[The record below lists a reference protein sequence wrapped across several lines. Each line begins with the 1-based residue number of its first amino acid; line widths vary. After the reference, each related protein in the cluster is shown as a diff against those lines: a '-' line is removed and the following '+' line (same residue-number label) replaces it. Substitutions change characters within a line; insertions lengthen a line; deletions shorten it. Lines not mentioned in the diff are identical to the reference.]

1 MSDDRAPRYMEGDTV
16 VYRASSFGM
25 CEVALAAYGLGHEGD
40 DAPEWMKERY
50 EEGNRLE
57 SMILAK
63 VEALAG
69 MEMYDHGQR
78 TVELE
83 IGEVNGRKVI
93 VRGHIDGMG
102 AMAKNDCVVE
112 VKALA
117 PSMFSQAL
125 RDGVRF
131 HPAYEWQ
138 AAIYMHATDMGLVW
152 AAMEKVVNDVGG
164 DADTPNVRSISPG
177 RFHVQILDT
186 PPIRLL
192 DIKRR
197 IARVEAV
204 IEKGVLPDCSGIMF
218 PCPMFKLHTPDEK
231 VFVLPDEELKAMVG
245 QYNAAAVA
253 MKGFEKTRK
262 ELGSAIK
269 KWFEVKEAD
278 KSVVLVDG
286 VEYTVSRVQSDVPEV
301 LTKAHKK
308 DFVTVSPRRKGKK
321 DE

>member
-1 MSDDRAPRYMEGDTV
+1 MGDDRAPRYMEGDTV

-57 SMILAK
+57 DEILERVSK
-63 VEALAG
+63 LAG

-102 AMAKNDCVVE
+102 AMVKNDVVVE

-117 PSMFSQAL
+117 PSMFHQAL

-152 AAMEKVVNDVGG
+152 AAMEKVDVGDG
-164 DADTPNVRSISPG
+164 ERVIEAG

-204 IEKGVLPDCSGIMF
+204 IEKGTLPDCSGIMF

-231 VFVLPDEELKAMVG
+231 VFVLPDDELKAMVG
-245 QYNAAAVA
+245 QYNSAAVA
-253 MKGFEKTRK
+253 AKGFEKTRK

-269 KWFEVKEAD
+269 KWFEQKEAD

-286 VEYTVSRVQSDVPEV
+286 VEYTVSRVQSEVPEV
-301 LTKAHKK
+301 LTKAFKK
-308 DFVTVSPRRKGKK
+308 DFVTVAPRRKGKK